1 MTYAE
6 TLEARVQELERRI
19 AELEAAWRRRPDA
32 FTHIDYA
39 PANG

>member
-6 TLEARVQELERRI
+6 TLEARVRELERRI
-19 AELEAAWRRRPDA
+19 AELEAALRYAPD
-32 FTHIDYA
+32 IYEKP